1 MDEMKEVIQETN
13 DLIEDLKKNE
23 SCANVINYPEEKS
36 IIPEY
41 ENDGAIEPV
50 VAKVQVN
57 PATGEH
63 VLLDTADEIPD
74 LDLETLAKEAA
85 ESIANGDVE
94 PDTTPIE
101 ENDITDFVG
110 SEDDVS
116 MLGEMMGEHEISIET
131 TRELLA
137 VVNRKIRGE
146 SFNMYRELPEE
157 IQKMMLYIP
166 NIPASDVPQA
176 PDEES
181 NVEIR
186 RWGEP
191 RKFDFEPK
199 DHAFLG
205 ESSDMLDFERA
216 AKVSGTRFTFLKG
229 AAVRL
234 ELALIQFMLDVHES
248 RGYTMVMPP
257 YMVNRASMTGTGQL
271 PKFEDDAYKTNEDMF
286 LIPTAEVPVTNLH
299 RDELL
304 TPDQLPIKYCAY
316 SACFRL
322 EAGSA
327 GRDTHGIIR
336 QHQFD
341 KVELVKFTTPE
352 NSEAEHQAL
361 VNDAEEI
368 LKRLNLPYRVMLLSA
383 GDMGF
388 SARKCYDLEVWL
400 PSQNCYREISSCSN
414 FGDYQ
419 ARRANIRYRTPDAK
433 DKTAFVHTLNGSGLA
448 VGRTLVAI
456 FENYQRADGK
466 IDIPEALRDYMKCDV
481 IG

>member
-1 MDEMKEVIQETN
+1 MLDVKYVLSHLDEVI
-13 DLIEDLKKNE
+13 DGLKFRN
-23 SCANVINYPEEKS
+23 
-36 IIPEY
+36 
-41 ENDGAIEPV
+41 
-50 VAKVQVN
+50 AKVDFE
-57 PATGEH
+57 ALRALREERRAK
-63 VLLDTADEIPD
+63 VLRYDQLRYEQRQASDTMRTLDKDQAAALRSQLKEMSAELKAIDARRTEID
-74 LDLETLAKEAA
+74 
-85 ESIANGDVE
+85 
-94 PDTTPIE
+94 
-101 ENDITDFVG
+101 
-110 SEDDVS
+110 
-116 MLGEMMGEHEISIET
+116 
-131 TRELLA
+131 
-137 VVNRKIRGE
+137 
-146 SFNMYRELPEE
+146 EE

-166 NIPASDVPQA
+166 NIPAADVPQA

-205 ESSDMLDFERA
+205 ETSDMLDFERA

-271 PKFEDDAYKTNEDMF
+271 PKFEEDAYKTNEDMF

-304 TPDQLPIKYCAY
+304 TQDQLPIKYCAY

-466 IDIPEALRDYMKCDV
+466 IEIPEALRDYMKCDV

>member
-1 MDEMKEVIQETN
+1 MLDVKYVLSHLDEVI
-13 DLIEDLKKNE
+13 DGLKYRN
-23 SCANVINYPEEKS
+23 
-36 IIPEY
+36 
-41 ENDGAIEPV
+41 
-50 VAKVQVN
+50 AKVDF
-57 PATGEH
+57 E
-63 VLLDTADEIPD
+63 VLRALREERREKVLRYDQLRFEQRQASDTMRTLDKAQ
-74 LDLETLAKEAA
+74 AA
-85 ESIANGDVE
+85 ELRSQLKEMSVE
-94 PDTTPIE
+94 LKALDARRT
-101 ENDITDFVG
+101 
-110 SEDDVS
+110 
-116 MLGEMMGEHEISIET
+116 EID
-131 TRELLA
+131 
-137 VVNRKIRGE
+137 
-146 SFNMYRELPEE
+146 EE

-166 NIPASDVPQA
+166 NIPAADVPQA
-176 PDEES
+176 ADEES

-186 RWGEP
+186 RWSEP

-205 ESSDMLDFERA
+205 ETANMLDFERA
-216 AKVSGTRFTFLKG
+216 AKVSGARFTFLKG

-466 IDIPEALRDYMKCDV
+466 IDVPEALRDYMKCDV

>member
-1 MDEMKEVIQETN
+1 MLDVKYVLSHLDEVIEG
-13 DLIEDLKKNE
+13 LKYRN
-23 SCANVINYPEEKS
+23 
-36 IIPEY
+36 
-41 ENDGAIEPV
+41 
-50 VAKVQVN
+50 AKVDFE
-57 PATGEH
+57 ALRALREERREK
-63 VLLDTADEIPD
+63 VLRYDQLRFEQRQASDQMRTID
-74 LDLETLAKEAA
+74 KEQAA
-85 ESIANGDVE
+85 ELRAQLKEMSNELKAIDARR
-94 PDTTPIE
+94 
-101 ENDITDFVG
+101 
-110 SEDDVS
+110 SEID
-116 MLGEMMGEHEISIET
+116 EQI
-131 TRELLA
+131 
-137 VVNRKIRGE
+137 N
-146 SFNMYRELPEE
+146 
-157 IQKMMLYIP
+157 KMMLYIP
-166 NIPASDVPQA
+166 NLPAADVPQA
-176 PDEES
+176 ADEES
-181 NVEIR
+181 NQEIR

-199 DHAFLG
+199 DHATLG
-205 ESSDMLDFERA
+205 ESRDMLDFERA
-216 AKVSGTRFTFLKG
+216 AKVSGARFTFLKG

-248 RGYTMVMPP
+248 RGYRMVMPP

-271 PKFEDDAYKTNEDMF
+271 PKFEEDAYKTNDDMF

-419 ARRANIRYRTPDAK
+419 SRRANIRFRTPDAK
-433 DKTAFVHTLNGSGLA
+433 EKTAFVHTLNGSGLA
-448 VGRTLVAI
+448 VGRTMVAI
-456 FENYQRADGK
+456 MENCQQADGT
-466 IDIPEALRDYMKCDV
+466 ILVPEALRDYMKCDV

>member
-1 MDEMKEVIQETN
+1 MLDVKYVLSHLDEVIEG
-13 DLIEDLKKNE
+13 LKYRN
-23 SCANVINYPEEKS
+23 
-36 IIPEY
+36 
-41 ENDGAIEPV
+41 
-50 VAKVQVN
+50 AKVDFE
-57 PATGEH
+57 ALR
-63 VLLDTADEIPD
+63 VLREERRSKVLRYDQLRFEQRQASDTMRTLDKDQAAALRSKLKDMSAELKALDARRTEID
-74 LDLETLAKEAA
+74 
-85 ESIANGDVE
+85 
-94 PDTTPIE
+94 
-101 ENDITDFVG
+101 
-110 SEDDVS
+110 
-116 MLGEMMGEHEISIET
+116 
-131 TRELLA
+131 
-137 VVNRKIRGE
+137 
-146 SFNMYRELPEE
+146 EE

-166 NIPASDVPQA
+166 NLPAADVPQGE
-176 PDEES
+176 DESS

-191 RKFDFEPK
+191 RTFDFEPK

-205 ESSDMLDFERA
+205 ESAKVLDFERA
-216 AKVSGTRFTFLKG
+216 AKVSGARFTFLKG

-299 RDELL
+299 REELM
-304 TPDQLPIKYCAY
+304 TADQLPIKYCAY

-327 GRDTHGIIR
+327 GRDTHGLIR

-352 NSEAEHQAL
+352 KSEAEHLAL
-361 VNDAEEI
+361 VDDAEEI
-368 LKRLNLPYRVMLLSA
+368 LRRLDLPYRVMLLSA

-400 PSQNCYREISSCSN
+400 PSMQGYREISSCSN

-433 DKTAFVHTLNGSGLA
+433 DKTSFVHTLNGSGLA

-466 IDIPEALRDYMKCDV
+466 IDVPEALRDYMKCDV

>member
-1 MDEMKEVIQETN
+1 MLDVKYVLSHLDEVI
-13 DLIEDLKKNE
+13 DGLKFRN
-23 SCANVINYPEEKS
+23 
-36 IIPEY
+36 
-41 ENDGAIEPV
+41 
-50 VAKVQVN
+50 AKVDFE
-57 PATGEH
+57 ALRALREERRAK
-63 VLLDTADEIPD
+63 VLRYDQLRYEQRQASDTMRTLDKDQAAALRSQLKEMSAELKAIDARRTEID
-74 LDLETLAKEAA
+74 
-85 ESIANGDVE
+85 
-94 PDTTPIE
+94 
-101 ENDITDFVG
+101 
-110 SEDDVS
+110 
-116 MLGEMMGEHEISIET
+116 
-131 TRELLA
+131 
-137 VVNRKIRGE
+137 
-146 SFNMYRELPEE
+146 EE

-166 NIPASDVPQA
+166 NIPAADVPQA

-205 ESSDMLDFERA
+205 ETSDMLDFERA
-216 AKVSGTRFTFLKG
+216 AKVSGARFTFLKG

-271 PKFEDDAYKTNEDMF
+271 PKFEEDAYKTNEDMF

-304 TPDQLPIKYCAY
+304 TQDQLPIKYCAY

-352 NSEAEHQAL
+352 NSEDEHQAL

-466 IDIPEALRDYMKCDV
+466 IEIPEALRDYMKCDV